1 MIENLWK
8 KGSDDWEPFGKKG
21 EQNDEQDQEPLE
33 KKGVFFNLQ
42 QQIFGKKIL
51 LLPEGSPFKMKEP
64 LEKRS
69 KPGCLKVAKLLAQPW
84 CTSPAGRKKGLGNA
98 HVSRETGLGHNSLN
112 PSKNKGSLFCKG
124 CS

>member
-1 MIENLWK
+1 MIGNPLEKRENKMMSRIKNLWK
-8 KGSDDWEPFGKKG
+8 
-21 EQNDEQDQEPLE
+21 N
-33 KKGVFFNLQ
+33 GVFFNLQ

-84 CTSPAGRKKGLGNA
+84 CTSPAGRKKGLGNV
-98 HVSRETGLGHNSLN
+98 HVSHETGLGHNSLN
-112 PSKNKGSLFCKG
+112 QSKNKWSLFCTG

>member
-1 MIENLWK
+1 MK
-8 KGSDDWEPFGKKG
+8 TFGKKVQMIG
-21 EQNDEQDQEPLE
+21 NPLE
-33 KKGVFFNLQ
+33 KRENKMMSRIKNLWEKSVFFNLQ

-84 CTSPAGRKKGLGNA
+84 CTSPAGRKKGWEMCMFLMKL
-98 HVSRETGLGHNSLN
+98 VWVTTL
-112 PSKNKGSLFCKG
+112 
-124 CS
+124 